1 MSIPLDLATGGHLCG
16 PIGTGV
22 EECPIITDLA
32 PLLNATSLEPGIST
46 EGQAP
51 PSFEALSID
60 PAPDT
65 QSASSPESPIF
76 ELTPV
81 INPRP
86 SADTEVVSDTPET
99 LIRPLE
105 DLRPSI
111 VNKGE

>member
-1 MSIPLDLATGGHLCG
+1 MSIPLAIATGGHLCG
-16 PIGTGV
+16 PTGTGA

-32 PLLNATSLEPGIST
+32 PQLNATSLEPGIST
-46 EGQAP
+46 EGQSP
-51 PSFEALSID
+51 PVFEALSVE
-60 PAPDT
+60 PVPET
-65 QSASSPESPIF
+65 ESASSPEAPDF

-111 VNKGE
+111 TNKGE